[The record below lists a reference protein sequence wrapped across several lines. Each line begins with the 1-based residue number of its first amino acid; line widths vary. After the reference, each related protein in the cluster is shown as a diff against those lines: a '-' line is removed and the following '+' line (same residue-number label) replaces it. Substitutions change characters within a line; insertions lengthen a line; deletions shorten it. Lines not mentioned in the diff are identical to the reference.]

1 MISVSLAACA
11 GSHDAALGEGYVLGV
26 TVVGNGHNTI
36 LLPFQGN
43 YRRSKPYRT
52 SKTPNLSELKFCR
65 WNRSKQK
72 VSRRNQQLYRS
83 RMIYLQ
89 VMLSSHRKV
98 RTLPSSCEEK
108 QQKTK
113 KCNWNQFGKWWYE
126 SWLTIWRDVGI
137 GINPQRTIPYLKSLH
152 FVSRWTYHSGAFPKS
167 TEISSMD
174 CPEKVFDCMLTSK
187 EELFANRFSK
197 SIKAITRCPDRN
209 LKFNWCDWMPYMGIR
224 ALAERVQSPTLED
237 QIWILTEVTVT
248 KMDFGGGASSSNN
261 WRTIRVIH
269 S

>member
-1 MISVSLAACA
+1 MCCVFGWFAAHGIELARMAIRSYIIIPMIVVLVIPMISVSLAACA

-113 KCNWNQFGKWWYE
+113 KCN
-126 SWLTIWRDVGI
+126 
-137 GINPQRTIPYLKSLH
+137 
-152 FVSRWTYHSGAFPKS
+152 
-167 TEISSMD
+167 
-174 CPEKVFDCMLTSK
+174 
-187 EELFANRFSK
+187 
-197 SIKAITRCPDRN
+197 
-209 LKFNWCDWMPYMGIR
+209 
-224 ALAERVQSPTLED
+224 
-237 QIWILTEVTVT
+237 
-248 KMDFGGGASSSNN
+248 
-261 WRTIRVIH
+261 
-269 S
+269 